1 MDHSPRHMDTTKC
14 RTTLYMA
21 LELSQKT
28 WKLAFLSGAGKP
40 RIRTITAG
48 AIDQLKAEIGKA
60 KRRLKLPE
68 DAPVKSCYEA
78 GRDAFWVHRML
89 EQLQVSNVVVDP
101 ASIEVERRKRKR
113 KTDRLDATKLVI
125 RLVRYHEGEPKVWSV
140 ARVPSP
146 AQEDARRLHRE
157 RERLLKER
165 KAHQARI
172 RSLMATMGRDAPNV
186 LSVKM
191 EDWAGEPLPPD
202 LHTELER
209 EQERFRLV
217 SEQLRTVEKE
227 RDRRVKELDT
237 PQIKQ
242 VTTLTTLRGIGATS
256 AWVLVMEVFGWR
268 PYVNRRKAGS
278 LVGLTGTPF
287 DSGGTNRE
295 QGINKAGSSR
305 IRALLVELSWLWL
318 RYQPRSKLSQWF
330 HKRWSTSGRSRRI
343 GIVAVARKLFI
354 DLWQFAEFGVVP
366 PGAEFKK
373 TAA

>member
-1 MDHSPRHMDTTKC
+1 MNHSPRQMDTTKC
-14 RTTLYMA
+14 QTTLYMA
-21 LELSQKT
+21 LELSKT
-28 WKLAFLSGAGKP
+28 NWKLAFLSGAGKP
-40 RIRTITAG
+40 RIRTIAGG
-48 AIDQLKAEIGKA
+48 AIKQLEAEIGKA

-113 KTDRLDATKLVI
+113 KTDRLDATKLAT

-140 ARVPSP
+140 VRVPSP
-146 AQEDARRLHRE
+146 EQEDARRLHRE

-172 RSLMATMGRDAPNV
+172 RSLMATMGMDAPKV
-186 LSVKM
+186 LSLNMV
-191 EDWAGEPLPPD
+191 DWDGEPLPSD
-202 LHTELER
+202 LRAELER

-217 SEQLRTVEKE
+217 CEQLRTVEKE
-227 RDRRVKELDT
+227 RDKRVKELDT
-237 PQIKQ
+237 PQIQQ
-242 VTTLTTLRGIGATS
+242 VTTLTMLRGIGTTS

-268 PYVNRRKAGS
+268 PYENRRKAGS

-295 QGINKAGSSR
+295 QGISKAGSSR
-305 IRALLVELSWLWL
+305 IRSLLVELSWLWL
-318 RYQPRSKLSQWF
+318 RYQPQSELSQWF
-330 HKRWSTSGRSRRI
+330 QKRWSTSGRSRRI
-343 GIVAVARKLFI
+343 GIVAVARRLFI
-354 DLWQFAEFGVVP
+354 DLWRLAEHGAVP

>member
-1 MDHSPRHMDTTKC
+1 MNHSPRQMDTTKC
-14 RTTLYMA
+14 QTTLYMA
-21 LELSQKT
+21 LELSKNT

-40 RIRTITAG
+40 RIRTITGG
-48 AIDQLKAEIGKA
+48 AIEQLKAEIGKA
-60 KRRLKLPE
+60 KRRLKLAE

-89 EQLQVSNVVVDP
+89 KQLQVSNVVVDP

-113 KTDRLDATKLVI
+113 KTDRLDAAKLAT

-146 AQEDARRLHRE
+146 EQEDARRLHRE

-165 KAHQARI
+165 KAHQSRI
-172 RSLMATMGRDAPNV
+172 RSLMATMGRDAPKV

-191 EDWAGEPLPPD
+191 VDWASEPLPLD
-202 LHTELER
+202 MRAEIER
-209 EQERFRLV
+209 EQDRFRLV
-217 SEQLRTVEKE
+217 CEQLRTVEKE
-227 RDRRVKELDT
+227 RDKRLKELDT
-237 PQIKQ
+237 PQIQQ
-242 VTTLTTLRGIGATS
+242 VTTLTTLRGIGTTS

-295 QGINKAGSSR
+295 QGISKAGSSR

-318 RYQPRSKLSQWF
+318 RYQPQSKLSQWF

-343 GIVAVARKLFI
+343 GIVAVARRLFI
-354 DLWQFAEFGVVP
+354 DLWRFAELGVVP